1 MPRPSERT
9 SLANDPTELGGAPEE
24 GGGFLRRVAEAA
36 ARRTGAQVVE
46 DERLDL
52 LEAEAIERR
61 TLRKELDLLAWQSL
75 DYLGGSEQD
84 LQAVQ
89 RRKLV
94 QQARV
99 AWQQDPQLG
108 AAVDLMNDFTLG
120 RGVPTPQARDPKVQE
135 VIAEAWNDPDN
146 QLILTSYPA
155 QMALG
160 TDLSLQSN
168 LFVLIFTGQDGRVKL
183 GMLDHDSVENVVRDP
198 ENRRKVI
205 YYVSRR
211 KHIKWDYESDV
222 PAYDNQIDRVK
233 GERVL
238 YYQHWANEP
247 PSGQKAPAKK
257 MGKGRVYHI
266 AINRTG
272 EMAFGHP
279 TAHRVLRWTNAF
291 NSLMEARVDAAKA
304 AAAFVMKR
312 KVKGT
317 PNQVQKLATQIL
329 SKRGELGRSVDTA
342 GEDYLIGPRSAS
354 IITENEQ
361 VEHESFKLDSGSAG
375 ANIDG
380 QMIRSQISAATHF
393 PQHYLGDIG
402 SANLATATSMELP
415 VLKAVESRQEIFEGL
430 FRWFIDRVIE
440 EAVKSGRLS
449 EELSDE
455 EWAERQAEQEKEGTD
470 EAPPVPSGMEQVGGA
485 DAQQQAAP
493 PMVQEAEAMELGG
506 PEAEEQT
513 APRNEDRRRDLSY
526 DLSLPNPLRRMMS
539 ELVNAVSTIARTFDP
554 NGTNIEL
561 SRILLAVAV
570 GEGLEVENPGEVVEK
585 VFPPGYQDPAMAALE
600 AQQQAQQGMTP
611 PPPGVPEAG
620 GGDFLPPDDE
630 GGADAAPVG
639 SPPPEVAMEAVSKAD
654 TPTTTS
660 GPARRLSKEAQERL
674 KLRKRQLGVAFDEA
688 AKPLKGE

>member
-1 MPRPSERT
+1 LPDP
-9 SLANDPTELGGAPEE
+9 DPTELGGAES
-24 GGGFLRRVAEAA
+24 GGVLRRIAEAA
-36 ARRTGAQVVE
+36 ARRSGAQVVE

-75 DYLGGSEQD
+75 DYLGGNEQD

-89 RRKLV
+89 RRRLV

-108 AAVDLMNDFTLG
+108 AAVDLMNDFALG
-120 RGVPTPQARDPKVQE
+120 RGVPSPQARDPKVQE
-135 VIAEAWNDPDN
+135 VIDEAWNDPDN

-198 ENRRKVI
+198 DNRRKI
-205 YYVSRR
+205 IFYVSRR
-211 KHIKWDYESDV
+211 KQIKWDYKNDV
-222 PAYDNQIDRVK
+222 AAYDSDLDKQR
-233 GERVL
+233 GERIL

-247 PSGQKAPAKK
+247 TGNDVPPPNK
-257 MGKGRVYHI
+257 MGKGRVYHV

-279 TAHRVLRWTNAF
+279 TVHRVLRWTNAF

-317 PNQVQKLATQIL
+317 PNQVRKLATQIL
-329 SKRGELGRSVDTA
+329 SKRGELGRSVDA
-342 GEDYLIGPRSAS
+342 SGEDYLIGPRSGS

-375 ANIDG
+375 ANVDG

-415 VLKAVESRQEIFEGL
+415 VLKAVESRQEVFEGL
-430 FRWFIDRVIE
+430 FRWFVDRVIE
-440 EAVKSGRLS
+440 EAVAAGRIS
-449 EELSDE
+449 EILTDE
-455 EWAERQAEQEKEGTD
+455 EWAEKQGQQEQEGTED
-470 EAPPVPSGMEQVGGA
+470 APPVPTGMESVG
-485 DAQQQAAP
+485 QSAP
-493 PMVQEAEAMELGG
+493 GGMVQEAEAMELGG
-506 PEAEEQT
+506 VEQVEPQ
-513 APRNEDRRRDLSY
+513 ADSEDRRRDLSY

-561 SRILLAVAV
+561 SRMLLAVAV
-570 GEGLEVENPGEVVEK
+570 GEGLEMDNPGEVVDK
-585 VFPPGYQDPAMAALE
+585 VFPPGYKDPAMAALE
-600 AQQQAQQGMTP
+600 AQQAAQMGAPEMGGPPENSPAPEP
-611 PPPGVPEAG
+611 PPESGDGVS
-620 GGDFLPPDDE
+620 F
-630 GGADAAPVG
+630 G
-639 SPPPEVAMEAVSKAD
+639 SPPPEQAMEAATKAD
-654 TPTTTS
+654 MPSET
-660 GPARRLSKEAQERL
+660 GPAKRLTPEGREELRN
-674 KLRKRQLGVAFDEA
+674 RKRKVGRAFNDA
-688 AKPLKGE
+688 SKPLKG

>member
-1 MPRPSERT
+1 MAE
-9 SLANDPTELGGAPEE
+9 DPTELGGAEPES
-24 GGGFLRRVAEAA
+24 GGVLRRIAEAA

-75 DYLGGSEQD
+75 DYLGGNEQD

-120 RGVPTPQARDPKVQE
+120 RGVPTPQARDQKVQE
-135 VIAEAWNDPDN
+135 VIDEAWNDPDN

-160 TDLSLQSN
+160 TDLTLQSN

-198 ENRRKVI
+198 ENRRRVL

-211 KHIKWDYESDV
+211 KHIKWDYENDV
-222 PAYDNQIDRVK
+222 PAYDTDLDRLR

-238 YYQHWANEP
+238 YYEHWTNEADSSQRP
-247 PSGQKAPAKK
+247 PDSKV
-257 MGKGRVYHI
+257 GKGKVYHI

-440 EAVKSGRLS
+440 EAISAGRLT
-449 EELSDE
+449 ETLTDE
-455 EWAERQAEQEKEGTD
+455 EWAEKQAEQEKEGTD
-470 EAPPVPSGMEQVGGA
+470 EAPPVPSGIEQVGGTPEA
-485 DAQQQAAP
+485 TPNEAP
-493 PMVQEAEAMELGG
+493 TVQEAEAMELGA
-506 PEAEEQT
+506 PMEQPMMAEE
-513 APRNEDRRRDLSY
+513 EDRRRDLSY
-526 DLSLPNPLRRMMS
+526 DLSLPNPLRRMMG

-570 GEGLEVENPGEVVEK
+570 GEGLELENPGEVVEK
-585 VFPPGYQDPAMAALE
+585 VFPPGYKDPAMAALE
-600 AQQQAQQGMTP
+600 AQQAAQQGMM
-611 PPPGVPEAG
+611 PPPGAVPEAE
-620 GGDFLPPDDE
+620 GGDGMLPMAPDSPE
-630 GGADAAPVG
+630 APPTG
-639 SPPPEVAMEAVSKAD
+639 SPPPEVAMEAASKAD
-654 TPTTTS
+654 TPGYTS
-660 GPARRLSKEAQERL
+660 GPAGRLSKDAQERL
-674 KLRKRQLGVAFDEA
+674 KLRKRQLGIAFEDA
-688 AKPLKGE
+688 TKPLRDK

>member
-1 MPRPSERT
+1 MPD
-9 SLANDPTELGGAPEE
+9 DPTELGAESTE
-24 GGGFLRRVAEAA
+24 GGVLRRIAEAA
-36 ARRTGAQVVE
+36 ARRSGAQVVE
-46 DERLDL
+46 DNRLEL

-84 LQAVQ
+84 MQAVQ

-108 AAVDLMNDFTLG
+108 AAVDLMNDFVLG
-120 RGVPTPQARDPKVQE
+120 RGVPAPQARDPKVQE
-135 VIAEAWNDPDN
+135 IIDEAWNDEDN

-168 LFVLIFTGQDGRVKL
+168 LFMLMFTGADGKVKL
-183 GMLDHDSVENVVRDP
+183 GMLDHDTVENVVRD
-198 ENRRKVI
+198 EDNRRKVI

-211 KHIKWDYESDV
+211 RHIKWDYVNDV
-222 PAYDNQIDRVK
+222 PAYDSDLDRK
-233 GERVL
+233 RGERIL
-238 YYQHWANEP
+238 YYQHWRNEP
-247 PSGQKAPAKK
+247 NRGQKAPTAK
-257 MGKGRVYHI
+257 MGKGRVYHV

-279 TAHRVLRWTNAF
+279 TMHRVLRWANAF

-317 PNQVQKLATQIL
+317 PNQVRKLATQIL

-342 GEDYLIGPRSAS
+342 GEDYLIGPRSGS
-354 IITENEQ
+354 VITENEQ

-375 ANIDG
+375 ANVDG

-415 VLKAVESRQEIFEGL
+415 VLKAVESRQEVFEQL

-440 EAVKSGRLS
+440 EAVKAGAIT
-449 EELSDE
+449 ETLSDE
-455 EWAERQAEQEKEGTD
+455 EWAKKQEEMEQEGTTD
-470 EAPPVPSGMEQVGGA
+470 SPPVATGMESVGG
-485 DAQQQAAP
+485 QAMAT
-493 PMVQEAEAMELGG
+493 QEAAMELGA
-506 PEAEEQT
+506 PEPEPATDEE
-513 APRNEDRRRDLSY
+513 RKRDLSY
-526 DLSLPNPLRRMMS
+526 DFSLPNPLRRMMS
-539 ELVNAVSTIARTFDP
+539 DLVNSVSTIARTFDP
-554 NGTNIEL
+554 NGTNMEL
-561 SRILLAVAV
+561 SRTLLGVAL
-570 GEGLEVENPGEVVEK
+570 GEGLEMEDPGQVVEK
-585 VFPPGYQDPAMAALE
+585 VFPPGYQDPAMAAL
-600 AQQQAQQGMTP
+600 QAQQEAAAMPAPAPEQGPMQQVTGPEPGLVPPQPGMAPT
-611 PPPGVPEAG
+611 GE
-620 GGDFLPPDDE
+620 
-630 GGADAAPVG
+630 ADAASFG
-639 SPPPEVAMEAVSKAD
+639 SPPPEQAMEAATKGDLPETA
-654 TPTTTS
+654 
-660 GPARRLSKEAQERL
+660 AAKRLSPEA
-674 KLRKRQLGVAFDEA
+674 RKRLALRRKQLGLDYDEA
-688 AKPLKGE
+688 AEVLKEDS

>member
-1 MPRPSERT
+1 MAE
-9 SLANDPTELGGAPEE
+9 DPTELGGEAEE
-24 GGGFLRRVAEAA
+24 GGGLLRRVAEAA
-36 ARRTGAQVVE
+36 AKRTGAEVVE
-46 DERLDL
+46 SERLDL

-75 DYLGGSEQD
+75 DYLGGNEQD

-94 QQARV
+94 QQGRV

-108 AAVDLMNDFTLG
+108 AAVDLMNDFALG
-120 RGVPTPQARDPKVQE
+120 RGVPTPQARDSKVQA
-135 VIAEAWNDPDN
+135 IIDDAWNDPDN

-168 LFVLIFTGQDGRVKL
+168 LFVLLFTGQDGRVKL

-211 KHIKWDYESDV
+211 KHIKWDYENDI
-222 PAYDNQIDRVK
+222 PAYDSDLDRLR

-238 YYQHWANEP
+238 YYQHWSNEP
-247 PSGQKAPAKK
+247 TGSQKAPDSKI
-257 MGKGRVYHI
+257 GKGRVYHI

-279 TAHRVLRWTNAF
+279 TVHRVLRWTNAF

-415 VLKAVESRQEIFEGL
+415 VLKAVESRQEVFEGL

-440 EAVKSGRLS
+440 EAIKSGRLS
-449 EELSDE
+449 EELTDE
-455 EWAERQAEQEKEGTD
+455 EWAKQQAEQEQEGTD
-470 EAPPVPSGMEQVGGA
+470 EAPPVPSGVEQIGA
-485 DAQQQAAP
+485 DSEAP
-493 PMVQEAEAMELGG
+493 VVQEAEAMELGG
-506 PEAEEQT
+506 PEMERQEEEG
-513 APRNEDRRRDLSY
+513 EDRRRDLSY
-526 DLSLPNPLRRMMS
+526 DLSLPNPLRRMMG

-561 SRILLAVAV
+561 SRTLLSVAV
-570 GEGLEVENPGEVVEK
+570 GEGLEMENPGEVVEK
-585 VFPPGYQDPAMAALE
+585 VFPPGYKDPAMAALE
-600 AQQQAQQGMTP
+600 AQQAAQQGAVP
-611 PPPGVPEAG
+611 PDGPPQPEMG
-620 GGDFLPPDDE
+620 GGDLLPTPEGDDSV
-630 GGADAAPVG
+630 PTG
-639 SPPPEVAMEAVSKAD
+639 SPPPEDAMEAASKAD
-654 TPTTTS
+654 TPNFTAK
-660 GPARRLSKEAQERL
+660 GPARRLSKDAQQRL
-674 KLRKRQLGVAFDEA
+674 KLRKRQLGIAFEEA
-688 AKPLKGE
+688 AKPLKED

>member
-1 MPRPSERT
+1 MPE
-9 SLANDPTELGGAPEE
+9 PEE
-24 GGGFLRRVAEAA
+24 IGGPEQAEEGGFLRRVAEAA
-36 ARRTGAQVVE
+36 ARRTGAQVV
-46 DERLDL
+46 DEEKLDL
-52 LEAEAIERR
+52 LEAEAVERR

-75 DYLGGSEQD
+75 DYLGGNEQD
-84 LQAVQ
+84 MQAVQ

-120 RGVPTPQARDPKVQE
+120 RGVPAPKARDPKVQE
-135 VIAEAWNDPDN
+135 VIDEAWNDEDN

-155 QMALG
+155 QVALG

-168 LFVLIFTGQDGRVKL
+168 LFVLMFTGADGRVKL
-183 GMLDHDSVENVVRDP
+183 GMLDHDTVENVVRDP
-198 ENRRKVI
+198 DNRRRI
-205 YYVSRR
+205 LYYVSRR
-211 KHIKWDYESDV
+211 RHIKWDYINDV
-222 PAYDNQIDRVK
+222 PAYDNDLDRRR
-233 GERVL
+233 GERIL
-238 YYQHWANEP
+238 YYQHWRNEP
-247 PSGQKAPAKK
+247 GRGQKAPANK
-257 MGKGRVYHI
+257 MGKGKVYHI

-279 TAHRVLRWTNAF
+279 TMHRVLRWANAF

-317 PNQVQKLATQIL
+317 PNQVRKLATQIL

-375 ANIDG
+375 ANIDS

-415 VLKAVESRQEIFEGL
+415 VLKAVESRQEVFEQL

-440 EAVKSGRLS
+440 EAVKAGRIS
-449 EELSDE
+449 EELSEE
-455 EWAERQAEQEKEGTD
+455 EWVKQQGDQEQEGTSN
-470 EAPPVPSGMEQVGGA
+470 APPIASGLETVGGTPGA
-485 DAQQQAAP
+485 GEMQEQA
-493 PMVQEAEAMELGG
+493 MDLGQPLPQ
-506 PEAEEQT
+506 PEG
-513 APRNEDRRRDLSY
+513 EDRRRDLSY
-526 DLSLPNPLRRMMS
+526 EFSLPNPLRRMMS
-539 ELVNAVSTIARTFDP
+539 DLVNAVSTIARTFDP
-554 NGTNIEL
+554 NGTNMEL
-561 SRILLAVAV
+561 SRTLLAVAL
-570 GEGLEVENPGEVVEK
+570 GEGLEMEDPGQIVSK

-600 AQQQAQQGMTP
+600 AQQQAMAG
-611 PPPGVPEAG
+611 PEAG
-620 GGDFLPPDDE
+620 GPMQVAGPPLDENQAATLPLNEQPD
-630 GGADAAPVG
+630 GASVG
-639 SPPPEVAMEAVSKAD
+639 SPPPEQAMEAATKGDYPS
-654 TPTTTS
+654 TTAKET
-660 GPARRLSKEAQERL
+660 GPAKRLTPEA
-674 KLRKRQLGVAFDEA
+674 RKRLALRRAQL
-688 AKPLKGE
+688 AKKMQEEGEKLKPDG

>member
-1 MPRPSERT
+1 MPD
-9 SLANDPTELGGAPEE
+9 DPTDLGGSED
-24 GGGFLRRVAEAA
+24 GGFLRRIAEAA
-36 ARRTGAQVVE
+36 ARRSGAQVVE
-46 DERLDL
+46 DQRLDL

-75 DYLGGSEQD
+75 DYLGGNEQD
-84 LQAVQ
+84 MQAVQ

-108 AAVDLMNDFTLG
+108 AAVDLMNDFALG
-120 RGVPTPQARDPKVQE
+120 RGVPAPKARDPKVQE
-135 VIAEAWNDPDN
+135 VIEEAWNDPDN

-168 LFVLIFTGQDGRVKL
+168 LFVLLFTGQDGRVKL

-198 ENRRKVI
+198 ENRRKVL

-211 KHIKWDYESDV
+211 KHIKWDYENDI
-222 PAYDNQIDRVK
+222 PAYDKDLDRLR
-233 GERVL
+233 GERIL
-238 YYQHWANEP
+238 YYQHWSNDPTRGQRP
-247 PSGQKAPAKK
+247 PAAKV
-257 MGKGRVYHI
+257 GKGRVYHV
-266 AINRTG
+266 AVNRTG

-279 TAHRVLRWTNAF
+279 TMHRVLRWANAF

-317 PNQVQKLATQIL
+317 PNQVRKLATQVL

-415 VLKAVESRQEIFEGL
+415 VLKAVESRQEVFEQL
-430 FRWFIDRVIE
+430 FRWFIERVIE
-440 EAVKSGRLS
+440 EAVKAGRIS
-449 EELSDE
+449 ETLSDE
-455 EWAERQAEQEKEGTD
+455 EWAERQKEMEQEGTD
-470 EAPPVPSGMEQVGGA
+470 EAPPVATGMESVG
-485 DAQQQAAP
+485 QSAP
-493 PMVQEAEAMELGG
+493 PQAQEAAMELGA
-506 PEAEEQT
+506 PAPPASEEE
-513 APRNEDRRRDLSY
+513 RKRDLSY
-526 DLSLPNPLRRMMS
+526 DFGLPNPLRRMMS
-539 ELVNAVSTIARTFDP
+539 DLVNSVSTIARTFDP

-561 SRILLAVAV
+561 SRTLLSVAL
-570 GEGLEVENPGEVVEK
+570 GEGLEMDDPAQVVEK
-585 VFPPGYQDPAMAALE
+585 VFPPGYKDPAMAALE
-600 AQQQAQQGMTP
+600 AQQAAQAGAPPEGEAPMPPGM
-611 PPPGVPEAG
+611 PGVPAIPG
-620 GGDFLPPDDE
+620 MSPPPMAPTGE
-630 GGADAAPVG
+630 ADAAPFG
-639 SPPPEVAMEAVSKAD
+639 SPPPEQAMEAASKAD
-654 TPTTTS
+654 YPS
-660 GPARRLSKEAQERL
+660 EAKGPARRLSPEARK
-674 KLRKRQLGVAFDEA
+674 KLAIRKQQLGKVLDEEG
-688 AKPLKGE
+688 KKIVKDEEE

>member
-1 MPRPSERT
+1 MPD
-9 SLANDPTELGGAPEE
+9 DPTDLGGSED
-24 GGGFLRRVAEAA
+24 GGFLRRIAEAA
-36 ARRTGAQVVE
+36 ARRSGAQVVE
-46 DERLDL
+46 DDRLDL

-75 DYLGGSEQD
+75 DYLGGNEQD
-84 LQAVQ
+84 MQAVQ

-108 AAVDLMNDFTLG
+108 AAVDLMNDFALG
-120 RGVPTPQARDPKVQE
+120 RGVPAPKARDPKVQE
-135 VIAEAWNDPDN
+135 IIDEAWNDPDN

-168 LFVLIFTGQDGRVKL
+168 LFVLLFTGQDGRVKL

-198 ENRRKVI
+198 ENRRKVL

-211 KHIKWDYESDV
+211 KHIKWDYENDI
-222 PAYDNQIDRVK
+222 PAYDKDLDRLR
-233 GERVL
+233 GERIL
-238 YYQHWANEP
+238 YYQHWSNDPAR
-247 PSGQKAPAKK
+247 GQKPPAAKI
-257 MGKGRVYHI
+257 GKGRVYHV
-266 AINRTG
+266 AVNRTG

-279 TAHRVLRWTNAF
+279 TMHRVLRWANAF

-317 PNQVQKLATQIL
+317 PNQVRKLATQVL

-415 VLKAVESRQEIFEGL
+415 VLKAVESRQEVFEQL
-430 FRWFIDRVIE
+430 FRWFIERVIE
-440 EAVKSGRLS
+440 EAVKAGRIS
-449 EELSDE
+449 ETLTDE
-455 EWAERQAEQEKEGTD
+455 EYAARQDEQAKEGTD
-470 EAPPVPSGMEQVGGA
+470 EAPPVPTGMESVG
-485 DAQQQAAP
+485 QAP
-493 PMVQEAEAMELGG
+493 SQVQEAEAMELGG
-506 PEAEEQT
+506 P
-513 APRNEDRRRDLSY
+513 APAPTEDDRRRDLSY
-526 DLSLPNPLRRMMS
+526 DFGLPNPLRRMMS
-539 ELVNAVSTIARTFDP
+539 DLVNSVSTIARTFDP

-561 SRILLAVAV
+561 SRTLLSVAL
-570 GEGLEVENPGEVVEK
+570 GEGLEMDDPGQVVEK
-585 VFPPGYQDPAMAALE
+585 VFPPGYKDPAMAALE
-600 AQQQAQQGMTP
+600 AQQAAQ
-611 PPPGVPEAG
+611 
-620 GGDFLPPDDE
+620 
-630 GGADAAPVG
+630 GGAPEGEPAPQPGMPGMAMPGMPPAPTGDATGDGASFG
-639 SPPPEVAMEAVSKAD
+639 SPPPEQAMEAATKAD
-654 TPTTTS
+654 YPADAK
-660 GPARRLSKEAQERL
+660 GPARRLSPEARK
-674 KLRKRQLGVAFDEA
+674 KLAIRKQQLEQVFDEQGRKIA
-688 AKPLKGE
+688 EEQE

>member
-1 MPRPSERT
+1 M
-9 SLANDPTELGGAPEE
+9 ADDPTELGGAEEPES
-24 GGGFLRRVAEAA
+24 GGLLRRVAEAA

-46 DERLDL
+46 DDRLDL

-75 DYLGGSEQD
+75 DYLGGNEQD

-108 AAVDLMNDFTLG
+108 AAVDLMNDFALG
-120 RGVPTPQARDPKVQE
+120 RGVPAPQARDPKVQE
-135 VIAEAWNDPDN
+135 VIDEAWNDPDN

-168 LFVLIFTGQDGRVKL
+168 LFVLLFTGQDGRVKL

-198 ENRRKVI
+198 ENRRKI
-205 YYVSRR
+205 LYYVSRR
-211 KHIKWDYESDV
+211 KHIKWDYENDV
-222 PAYDNQIDRVK
+222 PAYDKDLDRIR

-238 YYQHWANEP
+238 YYEHWSNEP
-247 PSGQKAPAKK
+247 TGAQKAPDAKI
-257 MGKGRVYHI
+257 GKGKVYHV
-266 AINRTG
+266 AVNRTG

-291 NSLMEARVDAAKA
+291 NSLMESRVDAAKA

-375 ANIDG
+375 ANVDG

-415 VLKAVESRQEIFEGL
+415 VLKAVESRQEVFEGL

-440 EAVKSGRLS
+440 EAVKSGRLT
-449 EELSDE
+449 EILTDE
-455 EWAERQAEQEKEGTD
+455 EWQAKRAEQEKEGTED
-470 EAPPVPSGMEQVGGA
+470 APPVPTGMEAVGGQA
-485 DAQQQAAP
+485 DTTA
-493 PMVQEAEAMELGG
+493 VQEAEAMELGG
-506 PEAEEQT
+506 PEEIT
-513 APRNEDRRRDLSY
+513 AAPEDEDRRRDLSY

-561 SRILLAVAV
+561 SRTLLAVAV
-570 GEGLEVENPGEVVEK
+570 GEGLEMDDPGEVVEK
-585 VFPPGYQDPAMAALE
+585 VFPPGYKDPAMAALE
-600 AQQQAQQGMTP
+600 AQQQAQQPGM
-611 PPPGVPEAG
+611 PPPGMVPEAG
-620 GGDFLPPDDE
+620 GEGGDLLPPPPE
-630 GGADAAPVG
+630 GEDVSTG
-639 SPPPEVAMEAVSKAD
+639 SPPPEEAMEASTKGDMPETA
-654 TPTTTS
+654 S
-660 GPARRLSKEAQERL
+660 GPARRLSKDAQARL
-674 KLRKRQLGVAFDEA
+674 RLRKRQLGIALDDA
-688 AKPLKGE
+688 AKPIREQ